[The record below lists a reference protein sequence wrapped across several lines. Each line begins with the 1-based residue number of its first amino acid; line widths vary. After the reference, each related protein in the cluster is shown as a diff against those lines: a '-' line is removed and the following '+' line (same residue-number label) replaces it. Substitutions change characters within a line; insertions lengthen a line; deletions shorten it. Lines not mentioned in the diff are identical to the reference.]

1 MRRRASSVRFA
12 RIGRNRYNL
21 PGRRIPGL
29 IAKLKPRDRIQTPVT
44 ELSEL
49 ITEADVEQK
58 LIYPF
63 LVHPSFMDIPSEWV
77 RTKEYMEPTE
87 IDKGAGKRVGYIP
100 DYSLWRSG
108 FPLLVVEAKRPDEPI
123 EKAIREA
130 HLYANRINNRY
141 PPNVNPIRYVLACN
155 GEQFALAPH
164 DSEIEVLY
172 AKTMDLRPGTDILSA
187 FKAVLNKDEFEKRAQ
202 EMNIHFQSRRFTRV
216 PQLLTGTQVTEQL
229 GINPFA
235 QELFPIITRYF
246 GQEADEAADDIIDR
260 GYVSTEERTEYGAV
274 LETYLKDRARV
285 VADGSFQPVITGGKH
300 PQNNLASEV
309 RKHGSSQRITGRVQL
324 VVGAVG
330 SGKSLFIHRFFRRLM
345 PEELH
350 KKTLWAFLNFNSEL
364 KSAEELRAAVCELFI
379 RSFCELN
386 NIDLEEMDYQEKIF
400 SHEMAAFDR
409 GPAKLLK
416 TGNHQQYNQ
425 QRYFRLKE
433 LRDDN
438 EKVVSAISRHYSGEK
453 RIGLVVVFD
462 NVDKRS
468 RDVQLSIFE
477 AAQWFKELTRALVIV
492 NLRDTTFEAHRDEP
506 PLDAFINAVNF
517 YIRSPRFALMIKKR
531 LEIVMENIQQGED
544 LGKYQRFT
552 LESGAQVIYKSGRLG
567 EFLMSIY
574 ASLFDRRAASIGAA
588 LESLAGKNARNAL
601 GMFADII
608 ASPHVPTSQIGS
620 TAAASEVARI
630 DEDRIV
636 RALMRG
642 RYRLFNN
649 KLTYVRNI
657 LSPVLNAKRPSNFL
671 YADILDF
678 LIRHRKEK
686 IDFSVE
692 GYASSRTI
700 VNRMGQLGYD
710 EEDAFAALRQL
721 AKWNLVEPESLLVD
735 ELTLEDPVQVHASGF
750 IHMRYFLK
758 RPEYLYGVTAD
769 MSFATYGLAEEAA
782 NVWGSAGQG
791 EPGFRARQRILNN
804 LADYFKAEYD
814 RRIRRHAFYG
824 DLGYGGKNVMHA
836 SRLIADQIG
845 KPPPRSAAIATR
857 RA

>member
-1 MRRRASSVRFA
+1 
-12 RIGRNRYNL
+12 
-21 PGRRIPGL
+21 L
-29 IAKLKPRDRIQTPVT
+29 IAKLKPYDRIQVPITDV
-44 ELSEL
+44 SEL
-49 ITEADVEQK
+49 ITESDVEQK
-58 LIYPF
+58 LVYPF
-63 LVHPSFMDIPSEWV
+63 LVHPSFLDIPGEWV

-100 DYSLWRSG
+100 DYSVWRSG

-155 GEQFALAPH
+155 GEQFALAPF
-164 DSEIEVLY
+164 DSETEVLT
-172 AKTMDLRPGTDILSA
+172 AKVIDLRPGTEILAA
-187 FKAVLNKDEFEKRAQ
+187 FKAILNKDELEKRAQ
-202 EMNIHFQSRRFTRV
+202 EMNVHFQSRRFTRV
-216 PQLLTGTQVTEQL
+216 AQLLTNTQVSEQL

-246 GQEADEAADDIIDR
+246 GQEADEAPDDIIDR
-260 GYVSTEERTEYGAV
+260 GFVSTEERTEYGAV
-274 LETYLKDRARV
+274 LESYLKDRARV
-285 VADGSFQPVITGGKH
+285 AADGSFQPVITSGKH
-300 PQNNLASEV
+300 PQNNLTAEV
-309 RKHGSSQRITGRVQL
+309 RRHGSSQRIAGRVQL
-324 VVGAVG
+324 IVGAVG
-330 SGKSLFIHRFFRRLM
+330 SGKSLFIRRFFKRLM
-345 PEELH
+345 PEELQ
-350 KKTLWAFLNFNSEL
+350 KKTLWAFLNFNTEL
-364 KSAEELRAAVCELFI
+364 KSAEELREAVCGQFI
-379 RSFCELN
+379 QSFCEIN
-386 NIDLEEMDYQEKIF
+386 NIDLEDLDYQEKIF
-400 SHEMAAFDR
+400 SPEMAAFDR

-416 TGNHQQYNQ
+416 SDSLPQYNQ
-425 QRYFRLKE
+425 QRYFRFKE
-433 LRDDN
+433 LLADK
-438 EKVVSAISRHYSGEK
+438 EKVVSAMSRHYSGE
-453 RIGLVVVFD
+453 RHLGLVVVFD

-468 RDVQLSIFE
+468 RDVQLAIFE

-531 LEIVMENIQQGED
+531 LEIVLENIEHD
-544 LGKYQRFT
+544 EELGKYQRFT
-552 LESGAQVIYKSGRLG
+552 LESGAQVVYKSGRLG

-574 ASLFDRRAASIGAA
+574 ASLFDKRASSIGAA

-620 TAAASEVARI
+620 SAAASEVARFE
-630 DEDRIV
+630 EDRIV

-657 LSPVLNAKRPSNFL
+657 LSPVPNAKRPSNFL
-671 YADILDF
+671 YADILEF
-678 LIRHRKEK
+678 LIRNRKVK

-692 GYASSRTI
+692 GYASGRTI
-700 VNRMGQLGYD
+700 VNRMGQIGYD
-710 EEDAFAALRQL
+710 EEDAFAALTQL
-721 AKWNLVEPESLLVD
+721 AKWNLVEPESLLVE
-735 ELTLEDPVQVHASGF
+735 ELTFEDPVQVHASGF

-769 MSFATYGLAEEAA
+769 MAFATYSLVEEVA
-782 NVWGSAGQG
+782 NIWSGASGQG
-791 EPGFRARQRILNN
+791 EPGFRARQRILNH

-814 RRIRRHAFYG
+814 RRLRRHAFYG
-824 DLGYGGKNVMHA
+824 DLGYGGKSLMQA

-845 KPPPRSAAIATR
+845 QPPPRSGESPAR
-857 RA
+857 SSNRDKRAP